1 MVTLVVM
8 PPLGDADAEA
18 VVAQWYR
25 AEGEPVAKGEPLFE
39 VETGKVTLDIEA
51 LRSGI
56 LRRIVV
62 PAGGEAEVGDL
73 LALIADPDDE
83 LSGSVR

>member
-1 MVTLVVM
+1 VVTRVVM

-18 VVAQWYR
+18 VVAEWYKV
-25 AEGEPVAKGEPLFE
+25 EGEPVAKGEPLFE
-39 VETGKVTLDIEA
+39 VETGKVSLDIEA
-51 LRSGI
+51 LGSGI

-83 LSGSVR
+83 LPAV